1 MAIITWDPRLET
13 KHAGIDEQ
21 HRALIQA
28 FNDLHM
34 AMKQG
39 KGKDEVGRTLSF
51 LKDYTVSHFKMEEDL
66 MGRHGYPNAQRH
78 KDLHKAFVT
87 TASDLVDQFNSG
99 KTLITLPV
107 MTFIEGWLIEH
118 IQGEDFRLAEFLR
131 TKA

>member
-13 KHAGIDEQ
+13 KHAAIDEQ

-51 LKDYTVSHFKMEEDL
+51 LKDYTVSHFRMEEDL
-66 MGRHGYPNAQRH
+66 MARHGYPMAPRH
-78 KDLHKAFVT
+78 QDLHKAFVT
-87 TASDLVDQFNSG
+87 TASDLVDQFNAG

-107 MTFIEGWLIEH
+107 MSFIEGWLVEH